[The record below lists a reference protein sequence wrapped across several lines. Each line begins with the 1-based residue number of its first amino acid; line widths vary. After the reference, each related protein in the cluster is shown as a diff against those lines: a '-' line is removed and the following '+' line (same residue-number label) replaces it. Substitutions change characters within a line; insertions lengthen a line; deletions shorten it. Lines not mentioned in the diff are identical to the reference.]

1 MINEALFESKP
12 ANYQD
17 LEEILYTYTDGFT
30 KEEGEYPLDTRK
42 EREEAA
48 RILNKYYEEVEK
60 NDLDYDRKN
69 EGGTVD
75 YKVKFKTPKLEV
87 TPDKDPENFN
97 QFVDDSFEDSP
108 VFEALLEEDY
118 MENDIDEAIEKHDT
132 LNPDLWDEN
141 NELLPDVKEKLQE
154 IVNKFISNLEE
165 NDIKLDVEDICII
178 GSNASYNYN
187 DQSDIDLHIIADPSV
202 YSDEDLAL
210 KIYLAYKSLFNNK
223 YDPLIRG
230 HEVEIYVEPHEVQA
244 NSKGIYSLNN
254 G

>member
-108 VFEALLEEDY
+108 VFEALLEKDY
-118 MENDIDEAIEKHDT
+118 YDEALEKATPYMLRNDGK
-132 LNPDLWDEN
+132 LIKC
-141 NELLPDVKEKLQE
+141 ELHY
-154 IVNKFISNLEE
+154 
-165 NDIKLDVEDICII
+165 
-178 GSNASYNYN
+178 GNYHPY
-187 DQSDIDLHIIADPSV
+187 ILSV
-202 YSDEDLAL
+202 YDFDNDLE
-210 KIYLAYKSLFNNK
+210 SLVI
-223 YDPLIRG
+223 DRMPEL
-230 HEVEIYVEPHEVQA
+230 E
-244 NSKGIYSLNN
+244 
-254 G
+254 